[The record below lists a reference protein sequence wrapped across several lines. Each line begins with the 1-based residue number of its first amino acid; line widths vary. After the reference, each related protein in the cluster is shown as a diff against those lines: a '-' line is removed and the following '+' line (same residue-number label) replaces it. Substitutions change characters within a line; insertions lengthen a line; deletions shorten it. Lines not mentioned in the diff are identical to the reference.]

1 MVESSASLEML
12 FDQDAA
18 IEDLLNCASVCSE
31 VSIGGRPQLN
41 LCFAD
46 DLHLMVGSKSAAGP
60 HQQTVGPHQQ
70 TVGQH
75 KCIWGARE
83 ASVLI
88 KIKSWFTLLALAI

>member
-1 MVESSASLEML
+1 MVESSASLEMP

-46 DLHLMVGSKSAAGP
+46 DLHLMAGSKSAA
-60 HQQTVGPHQQ
+60 GPHQQ

-88 KIKSWFTLLALAI
+88 KIKSGFTLLALAI